1 MIPRQVQITP
11 VLNGYL
17 VHVGCQLLVFSDRA
31 TLMQE
36 LNDYL
41 IDPAK
46 VEAIYR
52 AGSIHRELIK
62 ELRDEPVPTPPPQ
75 PISESSGPCEQQGS
89 QSCNLTPLGG
99 LPAAQQQLRR

>member
-41 IDPAK
+41 IDPAR
-46 VEAIYR
+46 VEARYR

-75 PISESSGPCEQQGS
+75 PISPQPSSQISGICEQQIS
-89 QSCNLTPLGG
+89 QSCAPTPL
-99 LPAAQQQLRR
+99 RR